1 MFYHLPSIQINDKE
15 PEQQN
20 EKKYELTIKFYLSY
34 VLGDSWKPEIR
45 EQTAFAIINNI
56 GYIFGG
62 IGKEV
67 FGNFS

>member
-45 EQTAFAIINNI
+45 E
-56 GYIFGG
+56 
-62 IGKEV
+62 
-67 FGNFS
+67 